1 MNENNSMAYTQND
14 DAKNDSLQNHSV
26 YAQDNTSSVP
36 ESGTAATK
44 DILSSAPENGIATA
58 QNVPS
63 SAPENGAAA
72 QDISS
77 SAPEGGT
84 AATQNNTTQSSIFS
98 GQDNADSISPMSNQ
112 DSNVQDST
120 PAAQN
125 NPICLQKENAS
136 IEPLQNNLTYP
147 QNNPMQDSCP
157 QNDPTYTQNITAPA
171 NPAYAQNNA
180 TQYNPAAYAQNNV
193 TQYTPAYAQNN
204 TTQSNSAYTQ
214 NNNMQSDLGY
224 TQNSTTQGNPAYT
237 QSSAAQGNPT
247 AAMAY
252 SNTPL
257 LQLNDLCKR
266 YPGMGTYM
274 SVFHMNLIIP
284 RGRII
289 GLLGPNGCGKTT
301 LIKMINGLLAPTC
314 GNVLING
321 MEPGPATKKIIS
333 YLPERTYLDN
343 SMKVSQMVTY
353 FADFYE
359 DFSTEKAYGMLGALG
374 ISSDARLKTLSKG
387 TKEKVQLILVMSR
400 QADLYILDEPIAGVD
415 PAARDYILRTIITN
429 YNPSSTIILSTHLI
443 SDIENILDDVIFM
456 KNGSLMLYTSVD
468 SIRSQ
473 MGKSVDTYFREVYAC

>member
-1 MNENNSMAYTQND
+1 MAYTQNA
-14 DAKNDSLQNHSV
+14 DAPYDSTQNNSV
-26 YAQDNTSSVP
+26 YAQNDPVQNNPTSVQESNPISLQKDSPAGASVQDNTSYP
-36 ESGTAATK
+36 
-44 DILSSAPENGIATA
+44 
-58 QNVPS
+58 
-63 SAPENGAAA
+63 
-72 QDISS
+72 
-77 SAPEGGT
+77 
-84 AATQNNTTQSSIFS
+84 QNN
-98 GQDNADSISPMSNQ
+98 NM
-112 DSNVQDST
+112 
-120 PAAQN
+120 QN
-125 NPICLQKENAS
+125 S
-136 IEPLQNNLTYP
+136 YP
-147 QNNPMQDSCP
+147 QNNPV
-157 QNDPTYTQNITAPA
+157 YTQNAA
-171 NPAYAQNNA
+171 VQNNPVYAQNEN
-180 TQYNPAAYAQNNV
+180 
-193 TQYTPAYAQNN
+193 
-204 TTQSNSAYTQ
+204 TQ
-214 NNNMQSDLGY
+214 NN
-224 TQNSTTQGNPAYT
+224 
-237 QSSAAQGNPT
+237 PT
-247 AAMAY
+247 VTMAY
-252 SNTPL
+252 NNTPL

-321 MEPGPATKKIIS
+321 MEPCPATKKVIS

-343 SMKVSQMVTY
+343 GMKVSQMVSY

-429 YNPSSTIILSTHLI
+429 YNPGSTILLSTHLI

>member
-1 MNENNSMAYTQND
+1 MNENNNLAYPQND
-14 DAKNDSLQNHSV
+14 SAQNEEEQTISV
-26 YAQDNTSSVP
+26 YAQGDAEQNNPEPVQENSVQDDSVSVQENSVQENPMSADPIPAQDNSTQAS
-36 ESGTAATK
+36 
-44 DILSSAPENGIATA
+44 DAPA
-58 QNVPS
+58 QNSTVS
-63 SAPENGAAA
+63 LQKDNA
-72 QDISS
+72 QN
-77 SAPEGGT
+77 PYP
-84 AATQNNTTQSSIFS
+84 
-98 GQDNADSISPMSNQ
+98 QDNAPYHYPQ
-112 DSNVQDST
+112 DSNA
-120 PAAQN
+120 PYH
-125 NPICLQKENAS
+125 
-136 IEPLQNNLTYP
+136 YP
-147 QNNPMQDSCP
+147 QNNNVTNNYPQNGNAP
-157 QNDPTYTQNITAPA
+157 YNYIQNDP
-171 NPAYAQNNA
+171 AYMPNSPMG
-180 TQYNPAAYAQNNV
+180 TPVYN
-193 TQYTPAYAQNN
+193 
-204 TTQSNSAYTQ
+204 
-214 NNNMQSDLGY
+214 
-224 TQNSTTQGNPAYT
+224 
-237 QSSAAQGNPT
+237 
-247 AAMAY
+247 
-252 SNTPL
+252 NTPL

-321 MEPGPATKKIIS
+321 MEPCPATKKVIS

-359 DFSTEKAYGMLGALG
+359 DFSTEKAYGMLSALG

-429 YNPSSTIILSTHLI
+429 YNPGSTIILSTHLI

-473 MGKSVDTYFREVYAC
+473 MGKSVDSYFREVYAC

>member
-1 MNENNSMAYTQND
+1 MPREGTNVNENNSMAYTQTD
-14 DAKNDSLQNHSV
+14 DAQNNSAQNNSV
-26 YAQDNTSSVP
+26 YMQDDTIRENPIPVQESNPVITRDNTIQSNMVTAQDNAVQTSP
-36 ESGTAATK
+36 
-44 DILSSAPENGIATA
+44 
-58 QNVPS
+58 
-63 SAPENGAAA
+63 AAA
-72 QDISS
+72 QDSDVLNRTIS
-77 SAPEGGT
+77 
-84 AATQNNTTQSSIFS
+84 
-98 GQDNADSISPMSNQ
+98 
-112 DSNVQDST
+112 
-120 PAAQN
+120 AQN
-125 NPICLQKENAS
+125 NPVSLQKDIPVS
-136 IEPLQNNLTYP
+136 EPV
-147 QNNPMQDSCP
+147 
-157 QNDPTYTQNITAPA
+157 QNDPVCPQDNNIQNSYPQDNPDYTQNDAI
-171 NPAYAQNNA
+171 
-180 TQYNPAAYAQNNV
+180 
-193 TQYTPAYAQNN
+193 
-204 TTQSNSAYTQ
+204 
-214 NNNMQSDLGY
+214 
-224 TQNSTTQGNPAYT
+224 QGNPAYT
-237 QSSAAQGNPT
+237 QNENTQYNPNI
-247 AAMAY
+247 AMPY
-252 SNTPL
+252 NNTPL

-266 YPGMGTYM
+266 YPGMGSYM

-314 GNVLING
+314 GNILING
-321 MEPGPATKKIIS
+321 MEPCPATKKVIS

-343 SMKVSQMVTY
+343 SMKVSQMVSY

-359 DFSTEKAYGMLGALG
+359 DFSTEKAFGMLGALG

>member
-1 MNENNSMAYTQND
+1 MAYSQSD
-14 DAKNDSLQNHSV
+14 DAQNNDAQNYSV
-26 YAQDNTSSVP
+26 YAQESSAAGQDSSMQGSTTSMQASSQDNPVQDSLTQENVSAQTTPDFILNDNLQGSQSPAQSSPVYLQKESKQRKPLQNSSVP
-36 ESGTAATK
+36 NSYPPNNAPQNSGT
-44 DILSSAPENGIATA
+44 
-58 QNVPS
+58 QN
-63 SAPENGAAA
+63 AFI
-72 QDISS
+72 QH
-77 SAPEGGT
+77 
-84 AATQNNTTQSSIFS
+84 NTEQR
-98 GQDNADSISPMSNQ
+98 DY
-112 DSNVQDST
+112 V
-120 PAAQN
+120 
-125 NPICLQKENAS
+125 
-136 IEPLQNNLTYP
+136 
-147 QNNPMQDSCP
+147 
-157 QNDPTYTQNITAPA
+157 QNDPVY
-171 NPAYAQNNA
+171 
-180 TQYNPAAYAQNNV
+180 
-193 TQYTPAYAQNN
+193 
-204 TTQSNSAYTQ
+204 TQSNP
-214 NNNMQSDLGY
+214 LG
-224 TQNSTTQGNPAYT
+224 
-237 QSSAAQGNPT
+237 T
-247 AAMAY
+247 APY
-252 SNTPL
+252 SNIPL

-321 MEPGPATKKIIS
+321 MEPSPATKKVIS

-343 SMKVSQMVTY
+343 GMKVSQMVEY

-429 YNPSSTIILSTHLI
+429 YNPGSTIILSTHLI